1 MMKKIWCVFYA
12 PQCIVNS
19 FIEDTY
25 FFILSTVTPIASNEC
40 FFLDKNFL
48 NKWSMTKTLSQINN
62 VLILTVNLYEINEI
76 ASKTHALVN
85 IIMSLPQ

>member
-1 MMKKIWCVFYA
+1 
-12 PQCIVNS
+12 
-19 FIEDTY
+19 
-25 FFILSTVTPIASNEC
+25 
-40 FFLDKNFL
+40 
-48 NKWSMTKTLSQINN
+48 MTKTLSQINN